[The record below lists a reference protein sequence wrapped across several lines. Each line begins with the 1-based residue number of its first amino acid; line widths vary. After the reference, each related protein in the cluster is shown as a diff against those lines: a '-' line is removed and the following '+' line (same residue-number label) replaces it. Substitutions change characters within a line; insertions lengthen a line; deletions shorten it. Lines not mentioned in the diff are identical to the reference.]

1 MLGLGFYVSVC
12 VKDSGSCSTPGSS
25 CSCTWKPHFYLIWGS
40 VSRGGCQSPGL
51 SKPVTPCHSTPK
63 ASRTTRTLSHL
74 GTQDSHIS
82 FPGIS
87 SPTRPGLSSG
97 SEATQSSKVARPRSS
112 VALAS
117 TRVELSSSSVWLSS
131 IGISRKFPQSA
142 LRLLEEEPLWGAPTS
157 GQGPGTSDPGVLSG
171 ATRDAAWLWR
181 VLENTGE
188 N

>member
-1 MLGLGFYVSVC
+1 MLSVSLSDCLCKGFWFLFDTRVFMFSHLETSLRLDV
-12 VKDSGSCSTPGSS
+12 
-25 CSCTWKPHFYLIWGS
+25 GS
-40 VSRGGCQSPGL
+40 VSRGCHSPGL
-51 SKPVTPCHSTPK
+51 SESPVTSCHSTPK

-87 SPTRPGLSSG
+87 SPTQPGLSSA

-112 VALAS
+112 VELAS
-117 TRVELSSSSVWLSS
+117 TRVELSSSSVGLSS

-142 LRLLEEEPLWGAPTS
+142 LRPLEEEPLWGVPTS
-157 GQGPGTSDPGVLSG
+157 GQGPGTSDPGVTSG